1 MRRQK
6 GSLRMTARNVLTL
19 GIFLVALGACKAD
32 VKADVACKG
41 KKKA

>member
-1 MRRQK
+1 
-6 GSLRMTARNVLTL
+6 MTARNVLTL